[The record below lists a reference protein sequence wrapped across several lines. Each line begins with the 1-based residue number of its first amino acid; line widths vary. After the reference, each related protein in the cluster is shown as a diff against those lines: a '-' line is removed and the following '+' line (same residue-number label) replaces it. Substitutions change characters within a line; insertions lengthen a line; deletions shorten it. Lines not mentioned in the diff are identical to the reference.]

1 MIPLPPLEVG
11 AVHDNET
18 CPSPRVGTTDVGVPE
33 VVNGVTLEEAVEN
46 VPRPAPLIAATRNVY
61 AVPFV
66 SPVTVTDVEVET
78 ESLNV
83 VHVVPLLEY

>member
-1 MIPLPPLEVG
+1 MIALPPLETG

-18 CPSPRVGTTDVGVPE
+18 CPLPRVGVTEVGVPG
-33 VVNGVTLEEAVEN
+33 VVNGVTLDEAVEN

-66 SPVTVTDVEVET
+66 NPVTVTEAVVDT
-78 ESLNV
+78 ESLKV